1 MIFLICYPI
10 SSLPTTYHSVL
21 NMKVLV
27 DTFNQEN
34 ILVGDFSVIVKY

>member
-1 MIFLICYPI
+1 MLPNFE
-10 SSLPTTYHSVL
+10 SSYHLYSVL